1 MTSSKL
7 TTTKPVRIDFLQ
19 PQNRLNVYT
28 SRDSPRLEGASGS
41 EWGLKDLF
49 LLVVV
54 KVVVK
59 LVSDSAVQIF
69 PDEPSNVSSLLAFE
83 VPHLP
88 QSACAK
94 DDAL

>member
-1 MTSSKL
+1 M
-7 TTTKPVRIDFLQ
+7 
-19 PQNRLNVYT
+19 
-28 SRDSPRLEGASGS
+28 
-41 EWGLKDLF
+41 
-49 LLVVV
+49 VV

-59 LVSDSAVQIF
+59 LVADSAVQIF
-69 PDEPSNVSSLLAFE
+69 PDEPSNMSSLLAFE